1 MRAAYDKK
9 PGGNFAQIVLFTA
22 RTLPRKMRAEGLTKF
37 VRRAHPPTILNRFA
51 SRSNAEGL
59 ATSDKTKSNKD
70 CTVPRLATR
79 CLACRAARGRPGNAY
94 GNNFAPRAPSR
105 FQCEGRG
112 SDNNT
117 TSAKYNAQ
125 ITPGPGPRFSQL
137 QAKLCL
143 TLRPSPS
150 L

>member
-9 PGGNFAQIVLFTA
+9 PGGNFAQIVVFTA

-51 SRSNAEGL
+51 SNAEGL

-70 CTVPRLATR
+70 CTLPRLATR
-79 CLACRAARGRPGNAY
+79 CLACRAARGRPGNVWQQFCTA
-94 GNNFAPRAPSR
+94 RAAHPPASN
-105 FQCEGRG
+105 EGRG

-125 ITPGPGPRFSQL
+125 ITPGPGSRFSQL